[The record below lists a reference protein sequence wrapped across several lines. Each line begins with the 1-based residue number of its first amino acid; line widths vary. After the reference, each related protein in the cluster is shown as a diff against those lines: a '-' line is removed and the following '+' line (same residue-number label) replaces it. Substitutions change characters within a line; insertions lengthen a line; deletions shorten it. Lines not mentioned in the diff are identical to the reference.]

1 MLPGPSCAA
10 CLGSVTHRSR
20 CIIQLLLLLWMWH
33 DARLNV
39 ALAPDSL
46 TGQEACLGS
55 FTPIS
60 DGSMLSYGFAAVA
73 RIALY
78 K

>member
-1 MLPGPSCAA
+1 
-10 CLGSVTHRSR
+10 
-20 CIIQLLLLLWMWH
+20 MWH

>member
-1 MLPGPSCAA
+1 MRCVLGFGDTQMALHRTTSAA
-10 CLGSVTHRSR
+10 AVDVA
-20 CIIQLLLLLWMWH
+20 
-33 DARLNV
+33 DARLFV